1 MFKKIFIK
9 LCNENNIAP
18 TAVCQQIGLSNAVFS
33 KWDDASVPRK
43 ATLYKIADYFGV
55 TVDYLLGKE
64 DERPTEPRQSLTQ
77 LDAERVHMIPLFEN
91 VSAGFGALA
100 MNEVVDYVPLY
111 FTNSIEAQETICIR
125 VRGDSMSPRI
135 EDGDI
140 VQVRK
145 QDTVDSGAIA
155 VVLLDGD
162 EGLVKNV
169 LYGDGWLELRS
180 LNPLYKPMRFNGPD
194 STRVRTVGL
203 VTKIIKN
210 VGAQSRDLPAPPISE
225 RKQALL
231 DLLDQLD
238 EDQLQQIDDY
248 IEFLARKK
256 K

>member
-1 MFKKIFIK
+1 MFWKFFLK
-9 LCNENNIAP
+9 LCEKNGEKPNPVAKKLNISS
-18 TAVCQQIGLSNAVFS
+18 G
-33 KWDDASVPRK
+33 SVTNWKKGVVPQDT
-43 ATLYKIADYFGV
+43 TLIKIADYFGV

-91 VSAGFGALA
+91 VSAGFGSLA
-100 MNEVVDYVPLY
+100 MNEVVDYIPLY
-111 FTNSIEAQETICIR
+111 FTNSTEAQETICIR

-194 STRVRTVGL
+194 TMRVRTVGL
-203 VTKIIKN
+203 VTRIIKN
-210 VGAQSRDLPAPPISE
+210 VGGQIHDLPAAPISE
-225 RKQALL
+225 SKQALL
-231 DLLDQLD
+231 DALDQLD
-238 EDQLQQIDDY
+238 EDQLQQINDY
-248 IEFLARKK
+248 IEFIARKK